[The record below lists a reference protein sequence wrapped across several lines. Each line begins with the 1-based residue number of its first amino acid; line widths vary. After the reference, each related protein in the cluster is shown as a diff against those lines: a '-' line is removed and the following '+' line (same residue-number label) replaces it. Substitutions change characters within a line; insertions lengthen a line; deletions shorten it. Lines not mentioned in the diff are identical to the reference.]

1 MNVDTLIR
9 SLPKIR
15 TNGPVFQGCYI
26 TATRNDGRVFTGK
39 VEKVT
44 AYLSTDKVRRPG
56 DTLVIVRNENGSH
69 RSFYLGD
76 LTGWLVALV

>member
-1 MNVDTLIR
+1 MNVAEFTN

-39 VEKVT
+39 VEKV
-44 AYLSTDKVRRPG
+44 ASYLSTDKVKRPG
-56 DTLVIVRNENGSH
+56 DTLVIVREENGSH

>member
-1 MNVDTLIR
+1 MHVNDLIR

-39 VEKVT
+39 VAKVA
-44 AYLSTDKVRRPG
+44 AYLATDKVKRPG
-56 DTLVIVRNENGSH
+56 DTLVTVQNEDGSH

-76 LTGWLVALV
+76 LSGWLVALV